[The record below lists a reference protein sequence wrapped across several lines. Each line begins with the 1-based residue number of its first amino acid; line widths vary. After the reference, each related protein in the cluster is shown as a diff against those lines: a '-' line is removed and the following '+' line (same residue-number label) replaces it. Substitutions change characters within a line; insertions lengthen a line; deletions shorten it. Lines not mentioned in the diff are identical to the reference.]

1 MSFLTLLEVICD
13 VCSFFV
19 QTLQPAKRVYAQFVG
34 RQRCKKERPSSTN
47 LSLCATRRVHQLAA
61 ILLRRWQAEEIAKT
75 LFPCASRITIKHNV
89 PSLRAEMLVARN
101 LAGRHQHRIAFVLH
115 EEHQSDAFLGLT
127 N

>member
-1 MSFLTLLEVICD
+1 MSFLALLEVICD

-19 QTLQPAKRVYAQFVG
+19 QTLQPAKRVHAQFVG

-75 LFPCASRITIKHNV
+75 PFPCASRISFKCNV
-89 PSLRAEMLVARN
+89 RNKWAELEV
-101 LAGRHQHRIAFVLH
+101 G
-115 EEHQSDAFLGLT
+115 
-127 N
+127 